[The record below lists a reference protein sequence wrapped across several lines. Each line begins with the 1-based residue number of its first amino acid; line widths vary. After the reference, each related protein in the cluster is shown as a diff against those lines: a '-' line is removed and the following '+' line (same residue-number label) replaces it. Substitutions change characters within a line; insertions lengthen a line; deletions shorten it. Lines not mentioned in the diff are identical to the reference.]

1 MIIIMKNKTMIKK
14 IVTHTTA
21 FTVLALVFVVPMFVF
36 AQATPA
42 PAPTSSGGFIVCDGG
57 KQDPCTFEKVMEF
70 VKLVLNFVVYKLITP
85 ICVIMLMWQG
95 FKLIASAAGT
105 KPASLTEI
113 KASMLKILVGYVWVL
128 AAWIIVKTV
137 VVILAGENPS
147 FDVFFN

>member
-1 MIIIMKNKTMIKK
+1 MNKQIFKK
-14 IVTHTTA
+14 IIAHTTA
-21 FTVLALVFVVPMFVF
+21 FAVLALVLVAPMFVF

-57 KQDPCTFEKVMEF
+57 AKDPCTFAKVMEF

-85 ICVIMLMWQG
+85 LCVIMLMWQG

-113 KASMLKILVGYVWVL
+113 KASMLKILVGYIWVL

-137 VVILAGENPS
+137 VVILAGETPK